1 MSAIFKRE
9 LNAYFT
15 SPIAY
20 VVYAVATFFG
30 GMYFMGTVLVA
41 DTTDMTYVFMNMTTI
56 IVILVPILT
65 MKLFSEEKNKKTEQ
79 GLLTAPVNL
88 FQIVMGKYL
97 AALVVYSIMM
107 VLFIIYGL
115 IIASFVTPSWITI
128 FSNILGLFLFGAAL
142 ISIGVF
148 ISSLTESQIVA
159 AILSVAAGLLIIF
172 LDSLAKSIGV
182 DFITT
187 ICTAISFTTP
197 YQNFAVGIIKLSD
210 VIFFLSV
217 PVLFNFFTIRILER
231 RRWN

>member
-1 MSAIFKRE
+1 MFAILKRE

-20 VVYAVATFFG
+20 VVYAVAAFFG
-30 GMYFMGTVLVA
+30 GMYFMGCVLIP
-41 DTTDMTYVFMNMTTI
+41 DTADMTYVFMNMTTI

-88 FQIVMGKYL
+88 LQIVMGKYL
-97 AALVVYSIMM
+97 AALIVYTIIMA
-107 VLFIIYGL
+107 LFILYSL

-128 FSNILGLFLFGAAL
+128 LSNILGLFLFGAAL
-142 ISIGVF
+142 ISVGTF
-148 ISSLTESQIVA
+148 ISCLTESQIVA
-159 AILSVAAGLLIIF
+159 AILSVAAGLLIVF
-172 LDSLAKSIGV
+172 LDSIASSIGI
-182 DFITT
+182 DFLTT
-187 ICTAISFTTP
+187 ILSAISFTTP

-217 PVLFNFFTIRILER
+217 PVLFNFFTVRILER